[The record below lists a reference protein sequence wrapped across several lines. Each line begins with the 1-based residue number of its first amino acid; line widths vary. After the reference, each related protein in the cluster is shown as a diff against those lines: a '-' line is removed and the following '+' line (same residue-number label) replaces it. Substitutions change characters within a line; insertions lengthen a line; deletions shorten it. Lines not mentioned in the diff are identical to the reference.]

1 MIKGDNTYLI
11 SWDKSSKASPI
22 YDLLSL
28 YQNTYDKT
36 DFSSLFEI
44 YNSKY
49 PLMKE
54 ELYLLYALLLVPKK
68 LELSSNEIVN
78 TKDVYRLTNY
88 LIKTEEFISKY
99 NSEKSNKQTD

>member
-1 MIKGDNTYLI
+1 
-11 SWDKSSKASPI
+11 
-22 YDLLSL
+22 
-28 YQNTYDKT
+28 
-36 DFSSLFEI
+36 
-44 YNSKY
+44 
-49 PLMKE
+49 MKE